1 MLLVFRISWKSDS
14 CVLERQACRQAFQS
28 AYLSLYFPSNEYI
41 HVEDCRGVWRA
52 VFGYVPC
59 CLCRPTSNNS
69 HAVFGFV
76 HLHTTTSKRPWDKL
90 TTSFQS
96 LLCFFGGQ
104 PLVIMELGDHVH
116 EDREL
121 FQRRAVGNDAGT
133 NKKHA
138 TKGVETRREPQHHM
152 HVFLLFCHE
161 SWAWCVCF
169 E

>member
-1 MLLVFRISWKSDS
+1 
-14 CVLERQACRQAFQS
+14 
-28 AYLSLYFPSNEYI
+28 
-41 HVEDCRGVWRA
+41 
-52 VFGYVPC
+52 
-59 CLCRPTSNNS
+59 
-69 HAVFGFV
+69 
-76 HLHTTTSKRPWDKL
+76 
-90 TTSFQS
+90 
-96 LLCFFGGQ
+96 
-104 PLVIMELGDHVH
+104 MELGDHVH
-116 EDREL
+116 EDRAL